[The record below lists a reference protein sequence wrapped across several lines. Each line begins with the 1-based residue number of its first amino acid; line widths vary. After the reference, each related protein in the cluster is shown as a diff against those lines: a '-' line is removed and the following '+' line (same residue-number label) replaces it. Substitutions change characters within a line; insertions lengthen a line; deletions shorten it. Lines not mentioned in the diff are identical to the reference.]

1 MKKLNP
7 QDKTFN
13 QIATLPPVWWKEL
26 ISDKEVYAEIR
37 KDNTI
42 DVYYNG
48 AAIITG
54 LKHKGNC
61 YTGQIHYKY
70 LLPENLS
77 YIKLSFDCKND
88 IHPQNELIPLL
99 NLKSFDTNTLKRI
112 KANISTHYN
121 ASSEKG
127 IQARFIKKVG
137 GFIDSEF
144 AYNSSNNKTRIDLVW
159 VDTKNKKII
168 FVELKTMGDNRLYRP
183 KDGIADQLSKYC
195 NFISQNKKE
204 LSDYYSRLFEI
215 KKSLNILPSRLSS
228 SVSLSNYTIE
238 EKPLLLIGGCEQE
251 WINTYAKKIDEKI
264 KHVAVGAYYFGKPN
278 NCDLIPKTRSNRHI
292 F

>member
-1 MKKLNP
+1 MKRLNP

-13 QIATLPPVWWKEL
+13 QISALPPAWWQEL
-26 ISDKEVYAEIR
+26 ISDKDVYPEIR

-48 AAIITG
+48 GAIISDLRYRGSCFTG
-54 LKHKGNC
+54 K
-61 YTGQIHYKY
+61 THYKY
-70 LLPENLS
+70 LLPEKS
-77 YIKLSFDCKND
+77 DTVKLFFDCKKD
-88 IHPQNELIPLL
+88 IHPQNESIPLL
-99 NLKSFDTNTLKRI
+99 NLESFDANTLKRI

-127 IQARFIKKVG
+127 IQARFIKKTG

-144 AYNSSNNKTRIDLVW
+144 AYNIGNKTRIDLVW
-159 VDTKNKKII
+159 VDTKTKKII
-168 FVELKTMGDNRLYRP
+168 FVELKTMGESRLYRP

-195 NFISQNKKE
+195 SFLSTNSKE
-204 LSDYYSRLFEI
+204 LKDYYCRLFEI
-215 KKSLNILPSRLSS
+215 KKKLNILPAKLK
-228 SVSLSNYTIE
+228 SVTSLTNYSIE

-251 WINTYAKKIDEKI
+251 WINTEAKKIDEKI

-278 NCDLIPKTRSNRHI
+278 DCDLISKTKRNRHI

>member
-1 MKKLNP
+1 MQKLNP
-7 QDKTFN
+7 KDKTFN
-13 QIATLPPVWWKEL
+13 QIATLPPAWWNQL
-26 ISDKEVYAEIR
+26 ISDKEVYVEIR

-42 DVYYNG
+42 DFYYNG

-54 LKHKGNC
+54 LTYKGNC
-61 YTGQIHYKY
+61 YKGYIHYKY
-70 LLPENLS
+70 LLPG
-77 YIKLSFDCKND
+77 YINYIGLSFDCKNY
-88 IHPQNELIPLL
+88 INPEKHLIPLL

-112 KANISTHYN
+112 KANISTHYS
-121 ASSEKG
+121 ATSEKG
-127 IQARFIKKVG
+127 IQARFINKAG

-144 AYNSSNNKTRIDLVW
+144 AYNSGNNKIRIDLVW

-195 NFISQNKKE
+195 NFISKHKKE

-215 KKSLNILPSRLSS
+215 KKNLNILPSRLSS
-228 SVSLSNYTIE
+228 IVSLSNYTIE
-238 EKPLLLIGGCEQE
+238 EKPLLLIGSCEQE
-251 WINTYAKKIDEKI
+251 WINTYAKKIDQKI

-292 F
+292 Y